1 MFEAR
6 NGISGDTIT
15 AEEFEHA
22 RDRQSIALSLT
33 CLGCGADAMFRR
45 QSIDGRKATFWA
57 RHTDPQCSYASGGS
71 GDTDYRALE
80 DTEPRRPAEGVVKVR
95 PAQRGATV
103 GMGPRT
109 EHDPDAPPPEPGT
122 RARHTVPGDATK
134 VAIPT
139 HGLRAILR
147 GLIRD
152 PAYRTSTEQLLL
164 PGRDRDYAHQVRRVC
179 VRTLDVTS
187 DHVETRRRRL
197 YWGEIRWAASA
208 AGTYWL
214 NSESWD
220 TLTVQL
226 PPDATADLLKFHRLG
241 DVEDLI
247 GARFIVYGWLH
258 KKDDRLFVHVRE
270 PEWFDIRLPGEDP
283 VIKT

>member
-109 EHDPDAPPPEPGT
+109 EHDPDAPRLNRAHGRGT
-122 RARHTVPGDATK
+122 RFLETLRKWQYPPTASGRSCEGSSEIRPIEPAPNSSSFPVATGTTRTRFVVSVSAHSMSPVTTWRLAG
-134 VAIPT
+134 VAST
-139 HGLRAILR
+139 GVRSGGL
-147 GLIRD
+147 
-152 PAYRTSTEQLLL
+152 
-164 PGRDRDYAHQVRRVC
+164 QVRPAPTGSIQR
-179 VRTLDVTS
+179 
-187 DHVETRRRRL
+187 
-197 YWGEIRWAASA
+197 
-208 AGTYWL
+208 AGTP
-214 NSESWD
+214 SRCSC
-220 TLTVQL
+220 
-226 PPDATADLLKFHRLG
+226 P
-241 DVEDLI
+241 
-247 GARFIVYGWLH
+247 
-258 KKDDRLFVHVRE
+258 
-270 PEWFDIRLPGEDP
+270 
-283 VIKT
+283 